1 MYIVWLGHP
10 SGDVWFG
17 HPSGDVGERV
27 GVVGGKLVGVVDAR
41 RSIVICFI
49 IVRVKCSIDDLGNQ
63 QSRVVIFVP
72 MNTRSRCRVV
82 MGAIRF
88 VLLSVRLGSFCYRCD
103 SVRFVIGA
111 IRFDLLSVRFVIGAI
126 RFDLLSVRFGSICYR
141 CDSVRFVI
149 GAIRFVLLSIFKGR
163 NNFKPGQ

>member
-1 MYIVWLGHP
+1 MYIVWLGHPSASDVWFGHP

-17 HPSGDVGERV
+17 HPSASDVGERR

-88 VLLSVRLGSFCYRCD
+88 VLLSVRFGSF
-103 SVRFVIGA
+103 
-111 IRFDLLSVRFVIGAI
+111 
-126 RFDLLSVRFGSICYR
+126 CYR

-149 GAIRFVLLSIFKGR
+149 GAIRFVLLSVRFGSICYRYFKGR
-163 NNFKPGQ
+163 NIFKPGQ